1 MRDFYSS
8 VLHNKGHL
16 GVSSRNTQDNIK
28 SLDLFV
34 VKALNKD
41 PNAYRDDSKDL
52 GDNEGQADQLT
63 GDKLVYTDDLE
74 ADAVDVV
81 EKYENEVRR

>member
-8 VLHNKGHL
+8 VLHNKGYL

-52 GDNEGQADQLT
+52 GNNEG
-63 GDKLVYTDDLE
+63 
-74 ADAVDVV
+74 
-81 EKYENEVRR
+81 